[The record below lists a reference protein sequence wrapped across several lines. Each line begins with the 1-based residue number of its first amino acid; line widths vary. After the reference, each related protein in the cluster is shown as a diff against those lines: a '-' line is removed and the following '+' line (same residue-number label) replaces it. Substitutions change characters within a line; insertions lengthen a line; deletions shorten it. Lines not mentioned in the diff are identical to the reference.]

1 MRRLS
6 KILSVILVISLCLTC
21 SYNAEAKEKTLNEL
35 QAEAKAN
42 RDAYE
47 KAKSQ
52 KELSEAERATATEQ
66 KNNVE
71 TQINETKTQIET
83 TQKEIEKLQEEI
95 NKKDEQIKS
104 LMSFVQISNGES
116 NYLEYIFGAK
126 DFTDFIYRVSVAEQL
141 SDYNDKL
148 IKEYNSNVD
157 ELDKKKTELTTKQA
171 DLEKQQQQLS
181 ELEAKLD
188 KEIENI
194 SEGMSSKDDEY
205 KTQIGLI
212 NSLKSLGCSGG
223 ETMSSCKNRI
233 YSSYKSS
240 GSSGGG
246 ASANYNGTYMPL
258 LSGRVT
264 SDYGNRSLDYHTGI
278 DFSGTTAV
286 YPVASGVVV
295 HVVDGSTSTC
305 GNHII
310 YVYHPDYGYTTSYWH
325 LVNRRVSVGQ
335 NVTPSTQLGNTGGAG
350 YTDGQYY
357 GGTYVQCAYGGHIHL
372 NLFYGLTTKNSGRI
386 NPRTWLKNIPSA
398 GSSFTSYR

>member
-1 MRRLS
+1 MRSLC
-6 KILSVILVISLCLTC
+6 KILSIILIFALCLTC
-21 SYNAEAKEKTLNEL
+21 SYNTRAKEKTLNEL

-42 RDAYE
+42 REAYNA
-47 KAKSQ
+47 AKSQ
-52 KELSEAERATATEQ
+52 KELSEAEKAEATEQ

-71 TQINETKTQIET
+71 TQITDTRAQIEN
-83 TQKEIEKLQEEI
+83 TQKEIAELQEKIE
-95 NKKDEQIKS
+95 KKDEQIKS
-104 LMSFVQISNGES
+104 LMSFVQVSGGDS

-148 IKEYNSNVD
+148 IKEYNANVE
-157 ELDKKKTELTTKQA
+157 ELDKKKTELTNKQA
-171 DLEKQQQQLS
+171 DLEKKQQELS

-188 KEIENI
+188 KEIESI
-194 SEGMSSKDDEY
+194 SEGMASKEDEY

-212 NSLKSLGCSGG
+212 NSLKSLGCNGN
-223 ETMSSCKNRI
+223 ETMSACKNRI
-233 YSSYKSS
+233 YSSYRKNSNS
-240 GSSGGG
+240 G

-264 SDYGNRSLDYHTGI
+264 SDYGARSLDYHTGI

-295 HVVDGSTSTC
+295 HAVDGSTSTC

-325 LVNRRVSVGQ
+325 LINRKVSIGQ
-335 NVTPSTQLGNTGGAG
+335 NVSPSTLLGYTGGAG

-357 GGTYVQCAYGGHIHL
+357 GGRYVQCAYGGHIHL
-372 NLFYGLTTKNSGRI
+372 NLFYGLTTTNSGRI